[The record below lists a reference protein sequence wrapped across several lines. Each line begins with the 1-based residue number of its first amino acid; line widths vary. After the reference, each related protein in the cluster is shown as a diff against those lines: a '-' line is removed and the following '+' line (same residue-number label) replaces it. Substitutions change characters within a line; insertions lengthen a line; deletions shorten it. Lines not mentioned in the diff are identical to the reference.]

1 MTSIR
6 AILALGMMIIVA
18 APQCA
23 AALTLPEAIALA
35 QRGNPGLAQ
44 SMAEADAAS
53 ARLAIARAGRLPSLT
68 VSGEAGRGNT
78 NLGGFFGIGRSDVS
92 PSVAE
97 IELRQP
103 LFNGGATSA
112 AVDRAREGRD
122 AALIQVGGA
131 KALLKAQ
138 AADAYVAVLTAREI
152 QVLHAAEVRQMSEI
166 AAQADLR
173 FTAGDSTRTDLAQAQ
188 ARLAE
193 ARAGLVSSEGE
204 IARTR
209 AHFVSVV
216 GVEPDSL
223 DDLPAPPATPAAVAE
238 AIVIAEQSN
247 PTLLAAQAK
256 ARAAEA
262 GVRFA
267 QAERL
272 PNIAMTATASS
283 VRDQFFPNYRADGV
297 TVGVQGRWT
306 LFAGGAING
315 RIDEARADERGA
327 RAGLDAARAQVR
339 EAVIGAWQDLATARE
354 LVKAA
359 ADETA
364 ASAGALDSVR
374 NEVRV
379 GQKPTL
385 DLLNAERDSV
395 AAGSAFIS
403 AKGAAIVAAY
413 RLDALL
419 HAE

>member
-138 AADAYVAVLTAREI
+138 AADASVAVLTASEI

-262 GVRFA
+262 GR
-267 QAERL
+267 
-272 PNIAMTATASS
+272 
-283 VRDQFFPNYRADGV
+283 
-297 TVGVQGRWT
+297 
-306 LFAGGAING
+306 
-315 RIDEARADERGA
+315 
-327 RAGLDAARAQVR
+327 
-339 EAVIGAWQDLATARE
+339 
-354 LVKAA
+354 
-359 ADETA
+359 
-364 ASAGALDSVR
+364 
-374 NEVRV
+374 
-379 GQKPTL
+379 
-385 DLLNAERDSV
+385 
-395 AAGSAFIS
+395 
-403 AKGAAIVAAY
+403 
-413 RLDALL
+413 
-419 HAE
+419 